1 MSISKIGAESPS
13 IYFIPSTKNADSLS
27 RHRDHAG
34 KINSPAEDSPNPEK
48 ISEQAAF
55 KKSDAIN
62 PSINLAAQSIKA
74 ADKVMERIETY
85 IDGMKA
91 QLERIVKNYPPFP
104 PGSEERVK
112 ILKSISSLRKEIDQ
126 LTIPPPDD
134 KALKIVVDPAVI
146 PQARTSEEGE
156 ETDGFPKTIRSQE
169 VQIGSTSLNI
179 PTLSESATDVEIEGA
194 LQNLQ
199 RAKETL
205 AKKREGLIAN
215 R

>member
-1 MSISKIGAESPS
+1 MSISKIGANLPS
-13 IYFIPSTKNADSLS
+13 IYYIPSTKNADSLS
-27 RHRDHAG
+27 RQRNHG
-34 KINSPAEDSPNPEK
+34 EKINSPAEDSPKPET
-48 ISEQAAF
+48 IYEQAAF

-134 KALKIVVDPAVI
+134 KALKIVANPAVI

>member
-1 MSISKIGAESPS
+1 
-13 IYFIPSTKNADSLS
+13 
-27 RHRDHAG
+27 
-34 KINSPAEDSPNPEK
+34 
-48 ISEQAAF
+48 
-55 KKSDAIN
+55 
-62 PSINLAAQSIKA
+62 
-74 ADKVMERIETY
+74 
-85 IDGMKA
+85 
-91 QLERIVKNYPPFP
+91 LERIVKNYPPFP

-134 KALKIVVDPAVI
+134 KALKIVADPAVI